1 MPVSTAPPAVDGTA
15 TYLPLYGSQLAQ
27 GRSDMRAR
35 RVLIGAVAAI
45 LSFAAVGTIAS
56 AGGGCAPE
64 DSTHTRAT
72 GTAVSITGCK
82 FAPVVLPAPAGA
94 TITWTHRD
102 QYPPHN
108 VYGLGWGMSMG
119 RLLEQGG
126 TYTSTFNKPGI
137 YPYQCS
143 LHPGMSGVVIVG
155 DGQLADTGVIPQ
167 IAATT
172 AAPREAPL
180 IAGSAASGRD
190 GRIAVILAT
199 AGIVASA
206 LLAYLLGRRRA
217 IG

>member
-1 MPVSTAPPAVDGTA
+1 
-15 TYLPLYGSQLAQ
+15 
-27 GRSDMRAR
+27 MRAR
-35 RVLIGAVAAI
+35 RVLIGAAAAI
-45 LSFAAVGTIAS
+45 LAFVAVGTIAA

-82 FAPVVLPAPAGA
+82 FAPVVLSAPAGA

-102 QYPPHN
+102 QHPPHN

-119 RLLEQGG
+119 RLLEPGG
-126 TYTSTFNKPGI
+126 TYTSTFDKPGI

-155 DGQLADTGVIPQ
+155 DGQLADRGLVPQ
-167 IAATT
+167 VAATT
-172 AAPREAPL
+172 AAPREVPL
-180 IAGSAASGRD
+180 VAGSAAPGDD
-190 GRIAVILAT
+190 GRMALILAA

-206 LLAYLLGRRRA
+206 LFAYRLGKRRP